1 METCGNRESDFIAWR
16 AAGTNRE
23 ARVTAAVGTVRTCS
37 ACAGDYED
45 PDRTA
50 SRECE
55 LDDVEDDGRD
65 IDAGLETTTNAE
77 EAQ

>member
-1 METCGNRESDFIAWR
+1 METCGNRESDFIASR
-16 AAGTNRE
+16 VAGTNRE
-23 ARVTAAVGTVRTCS
+23 ARVTAAVGTVRT
-37 ACAGDYED
+37 CAGDYED

-55 LDDVEDDGRD
+55 LDDVEDDDRD